1 MADPILKNEINVLIL
16 AAGLGTRLKPLTD
29 VWPKCLMP
37 IGGKPLLEI
46 WLEQIS
52 KLEISKV
59 LVNLHYLSDVV
70 VSFLKRPKYKDWVE
84 SVYESELLGTA
95 GTFRKNYD
103 FFKGKTTLLIHGD
116 NLCLCDFKSFV
127 EFHFSTRPKFSLI
140 TMMTFQTDSPKT
152 CGIVELDKSGVVQ
165 KFHEKVENPPGNL
178 ANAAI
183 YLIEPEVLDWIQERK
198 DIDDFSNQ
206 VLPEFLGKIAT
217 WENKDIMRDIGNADS
232 LAKAQREVLFS
243 VESDLDE
250 WQVEFLKNPIHQS
263 IHSIL

>member
-1 MADPILKNEINVLIL
+1 MADPILKNEINALVL

-46 WLEQIS
+46 WLGQIS
-52 KLEISKV
+52 KLGISKV

-95 GTFRKNYD
+95 GTLRKNYN
-103 FFKGKTTLLIHGD
+103 FFKNRITLLIHGD
-116 NLCLCDFKSFV
+116 NLCLCDMGAFV
-127 EFHFSTRPKFSLI
+127 NFHLFERHPSALI
-140 TMMTFQTDSPKT
+140 TMMVFRTDSPKT
-152 CGIVELDKSGVVQ
+152 CGIVELDENGVVQ
-165 KFHEKVENPPGNL
+165 KFHEKIENPPGNL

-183 YLIEPEVLDWIQERK
+183 YLIEPEVLDWIEERES
-198 DIDDFSNQ
+198 ISDFSNQ

-217 WENKDIMRDIGNADS
+217 WENKDVMRDIGNVDS
-232 LAKAQREVLFS
+232 LAKAQKEVSFQ

-250 WQVEFLKNPIHQS
+250 WQVEFLKNPIHQL